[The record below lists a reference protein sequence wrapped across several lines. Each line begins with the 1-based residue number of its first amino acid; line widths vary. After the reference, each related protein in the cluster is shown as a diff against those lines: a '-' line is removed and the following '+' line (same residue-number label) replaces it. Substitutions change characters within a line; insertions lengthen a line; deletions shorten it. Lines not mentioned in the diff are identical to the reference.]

1 MQLSGF
7 RASARRTN
15 FPRGCETPK
24 RITMLKKA
32 ALRNAQAKMINQIWR
47 VAKCCTGERVKSC
60 GNVMR
65 RRALLHV
72 AFRLERL
79 VFRM

>member
-1 MQLSGF
+1 
-7 RASARRTN
+7 
-15 FPRGCETPK
+15 
-24 RITMLKKA
+24 MLKKA
-32 ALRNAQAKMINQIWR
+32 ALRNAQDEMINQIWR

-72 AFRLERL
+72 VFRLERL